1 MEGSLSLMQG
11 TRAGTDCSPVQAE
24 MTFPTDSES
33 LLRPRQCPQGSF
45 ASGEPEARA
54 PFLGDDRQGSLGR
67 GWLH

>member
-1 MEGSLSLMQG
+1 MQG

-45 ASGEPEARA
+45 ASGEPEALKPRDSPKA
-54 PFLGDDRQGSLGR
+54 SVYSLYCKSV
-67 GWLH
+67 HMT